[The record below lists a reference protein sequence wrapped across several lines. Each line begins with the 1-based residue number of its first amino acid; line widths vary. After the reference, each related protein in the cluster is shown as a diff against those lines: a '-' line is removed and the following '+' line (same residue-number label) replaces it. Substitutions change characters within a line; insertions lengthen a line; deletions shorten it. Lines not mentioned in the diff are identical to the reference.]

1 MYKLLFIFSCVL
13 TTINLV
19 SAKQIKEYVFI
30 ESSDTDSNDITL
42 NNTKIANNA
51 ESLTPPPPNI
61 PKRFYKPTI
70 RN

>member
-42 NNTKIANNA
+42 NNTKIAKNA
-51 ESLTPPPPNI
+51 ESLAHLPHFLAGQSAHNQS
-61 PKRFYKPTI
+61 
-70 RN
+70 

>member
-1 MYKLLFIFSCVL
+1 MYKLLFIFSCIL

-51 ESLTPPPPNI
+51 ESLTPPPNI
-61 PKRFYKPTI
+61 PKRFYKSTI

>member
-30 ESSDTDSNDITL
+30 ESSDTDSNDTTL

-51 ESLTPPPPNI
+51 ESLTPPPQHS
-61 PKRFYKPTI
+61 
-70 RN
+70 